1 MKSDFK
7 KIIEKWIPQNTKVL
21 DLGCGDGDLLE
32 HLKDS
37 KNVNGFGIE
46 IDVSKANECLRR
58 NIPVM
63 QCDIDEGIKE
73 FNDLDFDIT
82 IMANSIQCLKNPN
95 LALQNILNISNKCIV
110 TLPNFAHW
118 SCRLDLFLGKMPVT
132 KNLPVPWYET
142 KNIHLC
148 TIKDFEE
155 LCSNLDVS
163 VIEKLY
169 LNNNFKESTLTK
181 LLPNLFAAEGVYL
194 IERK

>member
-21 DLGCGDGDLLE
+21 DLGCGDGNLLQ
-32 HLKDS
+32 HLKNS

-46 IDVSKANECLRR
+46 IDISKANECLRR

-63 QCDIDEGIKE
+63 Q
-73 FNDLDFDIT
+73 
-82 IMANSIQCLKNPN
+82 
-95 LALQNILNISNKCIV
+95 CIV

-155 LCSNLDVS
+155 LCKKLDLF

-169 LNNNFKESTLTK
+169 LNNSFKESPLTK

>member
-1 MKSDFK
+1 MKSNFK
-7 KIIEKWIPQNTKVL
+7 RIIEKWIPQNTKLL
-21 DLGCGDGDLLE
+21 DLGCGNGDLLE
-32 HLKDS
+32 HLKNS

-46 IDVSKANECLRR
+46 IDISKANECLKR
-58 NIPVM
+58 NIPVI

-73 FNDLDFDIT
+73 FDDLDFDIT

-95 LALQNILNISNKCIV
+95 LALQNILNISKCIV

-155 LCSNLDVS
+155 LCKKLDLF

-169 LNNNFKESTLTK
+169 LNNSFKESPLTN

>member
-7 KIIEKWIPQNTKVL
+7 KIIEKWIPQSTKVL
-21 DLGCGDGDLLE
+21 DLGCGDGELLE

-46 IDVSKANECLRR
+46 IDISKANECLRR

-63 QCDIDEGIKE
+63 QFDIDEGIKE
-73 FNDLDFDIT
+73 FDDLDFDIT

-95 LALQNILNISNKCIV
+95 LALQNILNISNRCIV

-155 LCSNLDVS
+155 LCYKLDLS

-169 LNNNFKESTLTK
+169 LNHNFKESPLTK

>member
-1 MKSDFK
+1 
-7 KIIEKWIPQNTKVL
+7 
-21 DLGCGDGDLLE
+21 
-32 HLKDS
+32 
-37 KNVNGFGIE
+37 
-46 IDVSKANECLRR
+46 
-58 NIPVM
+58 M
-63 QCDIDEGIKE
+63 QCDIDEGIKD
-73 FNDLDFDIT
+73 FDDLDFDIA

-155 LCSNLDVS
+155 LCHNLDLQI
-163 VIEKLY
+163 IEKLY
-169 LNNNFKESTLTK
+169 LNNKLLCLSKPQSISPIFTK
-181 LLPNLFAAEGVYL
+181 LVLYL
-194 IERK
+194 KE

>member
-7 KIIEKWIPQNTKVL
+7 RIIEKWIPQNAKVL

-32 HLKDS
+32 HLKNS

-46 IDVSKANECLRR
+46 IDISKANECLRR

-63 QCDIDEGIKE
+63 QCDIDEGIRE
-73 FNDLDFDIT
+73 FNDLDFDVT

-132 KNLPVPWYET
+132 KNPVSYTHLTLPT
-142 KNIHLC
+142 KRI
-148 TIKDFEE
+148 
-155 LCSNLDVS
+155 V
-163 VIEKLY
+163 
-169 LNNNFKESTLTK
+169 
-181 LLPNLFAAEGVYL
+181 
-194 IERK
+194 